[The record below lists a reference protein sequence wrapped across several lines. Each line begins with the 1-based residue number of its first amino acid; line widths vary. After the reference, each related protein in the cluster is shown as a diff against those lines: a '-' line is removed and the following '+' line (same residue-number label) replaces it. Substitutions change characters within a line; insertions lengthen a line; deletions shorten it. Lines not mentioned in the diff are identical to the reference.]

1 MRARFVFE
9 KFTEDDTDPI
19 KDLGIGIYHK
29 QSFASNQELHAF
41 LYDAVMPALFHA
53 DPIDLVSKY
62 KLLYFKG
69 NVVKD
74 LKAYINQYVENVGDR
89 STDIRSSYNWWYF
102 DIPAFQQYVL
112 KRAKKEGKKVPIMER
127 FQEGGDPVHHMGI
140 GLKHRFIE
148 LKNLIANMNA
158 HGVMR
163 FDQIDF
169 DTDEFTIR
177 TDTDEILDISDRTYR
192 SQGRDWDEVGV
203 YSGFVLEYYID
214 IILPQ
219 NKMIRSFQLT
229 NNDIA
234 GLDYWDERILCDNV
248 LETSDE
254 DISQMIA
261 DDYDSID
268 SSDAFDDGLREAYD
282 IADADN
288 DKTQKRIRSY

>member
-1 MRARFVFE
+1 MRAKFVFE
-9 KFTEDDTDPI
+9 KFTDEDTDPI

-29 QSFASNQELHAF
+29 RSFASTQELYAF

-74 LKAYINQYVENVGDR
+74 LKAYINKYVENVGDQ

-112 KRAKKEGKKVPIMER
+112 KRAKKEGKPIPIMEK
-127 FQEGGDPVHHMGI
+127 FTPEGDPVHHMGI
-140 GLKHRFIE
+140 GLKHRFEE
-148 LKNLIANMNA
+148 LIKVIKYMHLHSSVPFENL
-158 HGVMR
+158 
-163 FDQIDF
+163 DF
-169 DTDEFTIR
+169 DRDEFTIR
-177 TDTDEILDISDRTYR
+177 TNSSEFLDISDRTYR

-203 YSGFVLEYYID
+203 YSGFDLEYYID

-229 NNDIA
+229 NNDID
-234 GLDYWDERILCDNV
+234 GLDYWDTKVLCDNV

>member
-1 MRARFVFE
+1 MRAKFVFE

-29 QSFASNQELHAF
+29 RSFASTQELYAF

-74 LKAYINQYVENVGDR
+74 LKAYINKYVENVGDQ

-112 KRAKKEGKKVPIMER
+112 KRAKKEGKPIPIMEK
-127 FQEGGDPVHHMGI
+127 FTPEGDPVHHMGI
-140 GLKHRFIE
+140 GLKHRFEELIKVIE
-148 LKNLIANMNA
+148 YMHLHSSVPFENLE
-158 HGVMR
+158 
-163 FDQIDF
+163 FDRE
-169 DTDEFTIR
+169 EFTIR
-177 TDTDEILDISDRTYR
+177 VDAEELLHPRDYR
-192 SQGRDWDEVGV
+192 SRGRHWGDVGV
-203 YSGFVLEYYID
+203 YKSFVFYYYID

-219 NKMIRSFQLT
+219 NKMIRSM
-229 NNDIA
+229 NIINDDIP
-234 GLDYWDERILCDNV
+234 GLDYWGEKVLCTNV

-254 DISQMIA
+254 DISEMIVDDWESLESA
-261 DDYDSID
+261 DDFN
-268 SSDAFDDGLREAYD
+268 AGLDEAYD
-282 IADADN
+282 LAEVEDE
-288 DKTQKRIRSY
+288 KTQKRISSY